1 MEGYEWIGYGAV
13 LAAVFVMAA
22 VLASSRV
29 PSWLK
34 QLLLLALVLR
44 VVGAFLRHVVLF
56 EVYGGVGDAIL
67 YFDMGELYA
76 HRLAEFDFGMFT
88 NPWEWEHGRWW
99 GTNFVYYI
107 SAVVQL
113 LIGPTVRGEFLAFA
127 LLSLV
132 GLLVLGL
139 RAART
144 APRLNAEVY
153 LLLLWCWPSL
163 WFWPSGLGKDAIV
176 MMGLGLAV
184 AGYLGNGKRIGWL
197 LLALGLAFIFVIR
210 PQVAAVVVVAFMI
223 AQWLSFK
230 EGWTLPRV
238 LQGAFMLAVVV
249 GVGWWASRLIG
260 IGGFDVEGVQN
271 YLAYKAGG
279 SSVGG
284 ADIGTVGFG
293 PLSVPLA
300 LVNVWFR
307 PFLWEAHNPLVL
319 VSGLEMVLLWGL
331 FWHRRRHVGA
341 ALRQWRQSRLLRL
354 AIPFVL
360 LYSVLLGLSLANLS
374 IISRQRIFIFP
385 FLFALLAWEAPPR
398 KQPQAATQ
406 QARKAEMAGA

>member
-13 LAAVFVMAA
+13 LAAVFALVAA
-22 VLASSRV
+22 LASARV
-29 PSWLK
+29 PTWLK
-34 QLLLLALVLR
+34 HLLILALALR
-44 VVGAFLRHVVLF
+44 VVGAFVRHFVLF
-56 EVYGGVGDAIL
+56 EIYGGVGDAVL
-67 YFDMGELYA
+67 YFDMGQLYA
-76 HRLAEFDFGMFT
+76 NRLARLDFGMFL

-99 GTNFVYYI
+99 GTNFVYYV
-107 SAVVQL
+107 SAFVQL
-113 LIGPTVRGEFLAFA
+113 LIGPTMRGEFLAFG

-144 APRLNAEVY
+144 SAGLDAGAY
-153 LLLLWCWPSL
+153 LLFLWAWPSL

-176 MMGLGLAV
+176 MMGLGLAT
-184 AGYLGNGKRIGWL
+184 AGYLGNGKRVGWL
-197 LLALGLAFIFVIR
+197 LLALGLAAIFAIR
-210 PQVAAVVVVAFMI
+210 PQVAAVVVVALML

-238 LQGAFMLAVVV
+238 LQGAFFLAVVV
-249 GVGWWASRLIG
+249 GVGWWASRLVG
-260 IGGFDVEGVQN
+260 IGEVGVEGVQN
-271 YLAYKAGG
+271 YLAQKAGD
-279 SSVGG
+279 SAVGG
-284 ADIGTVGFG
+284 ADIGAVGFG
-293 PLSVPLA
+293 PLSVPMA
-300 LVNVWFR
+300 LINVWLR

-319 VSGLEMVLLWGL
+319 ASGLEMVALWGL

-341 ALRQWRQSRLLRL
+341 ALRDWRRSRLLRL

-385 FLFALLAWEAPPR
+385 FLFALLAWEAPGEKTRRRAPR
-398 KQPQAATQ
+398 QAEAV
-406 QARKAEMAGA
+406 GA

>member
-1 MEGYEWIGYGAV
+1 MNGYEWIGYAAV
-13 LAAVFVMAA
+13 VAAVFMLAA
-22 VLASSRV
+22 ALASSRV
-29 PSWLK
+29 PQWLK
-34 QLLLLALVLR
+34 QLLLIALALR
-44 VVGAFLRHVVLF
+44 VVGSFLRHVVLF

-67 YFDMGELYA
+67 YFDMGNLYA
-76 HRLAEFDFGMFT
+76 HRLADLDFGMFT

-99 GTNFVYYI
+99 GTNFVYYV
-107 SAVVQL
+107 SGLVQL
-113 LIGPTVRGEFLAFA
+113 LIGPTMRGEFLAFA

-132 GLLVLGL
+132 GLLALGL
-139 RAART
+139 KAVRT
-144 APRLNAEVY
+144 TPRLDAGVY

-163 WFWPSGLGKDAIV
+163 WFWPASLGKDAIV
-176 MMGLGLAV
+176 MMGLGIAV

-197 LLALGLAFIFVIR
+197 LLALGLALIFAIR
-210 PQVAAVVVVAFMI
+210 PQVAAVVVMTFMI

-238 LQGAFMLAVVV
+238 LQGAFLLVVAV

-271 YLAYKAGG
+271 YLAYKAGA

-284 ADIGTVGFG
+284 GDIGTVGIG

-331 FWHRRRHVGA
+331 FWRRRRHVMA
-341 ALRQWRQSRLLRL
+341 ALRQWRQSRLLRFS
-354 AIPFVL
+354 IPFVL

-385 FLFALLAWEAPPR
+385 FLFALLAWEAPR
-398 KQPQAATQ
+398 TQAQEAIRQ
-406 QARKAEMAGA
+406 AEMASA